1 MSEIKYLT
9 EQPDKLEHNPS
20 NENDQNEPL
29 TSEENRTTQV
39 NYPPPPYF
47 GRLPQLNPN
56 YEHSSPLHLT
66 PINMLQMGAMPTRL
80 RCPNCSADILTHIK
94 FESGCLTWAIA
105 GSICA
110 IG

>member
-1 MSEIKYLT
+1 MSDIKDLT
-9 EQPDKLEHNPS
+9 EQPTKLEINHL
-20 NENDQNEPL
+20 NEAIQNEPL
-29 TSEENRTTQV
+29 INEENSTV

-56 YEHSSPLHLT
+56 YEQSSPFILT
-66 PINMLQMGAMPTRL
+66 SLNMIQVGAIPTRL
-80 RCPNCSADILTHIK
+80 RCPNCSADILTQIK
-94 FESGCLTWAIA
+94 FKSGCLTWAIA